1 MHSPPSGTDKHDPA
15 TQLPALQHQSELL
28 PSTREVPG
36 TPLGH
41 NWPSTGHVNPV
52 QLVASVGFVG
62 IVCPTSFFPGG
73 HDVQTVL
80 AVLLVRPV
88 PQDVHDVVLP
98 GREEYVLA
106 AHLLQRASPVIS
118 AYQPDKQSKHAV

>member
-1 MHSPPSGTDKHDPA
+1 MHSPPSGTDKHAPD
-15 TQLPALQHQSELL
+15 TQLPALQHQSVH
-28 PSTREVPG
+28 PVRKPQDPG

-80 AVLLVRPV
+80 AALLVRPV
-88 PQDVHDVVLP
+88 PQDVHGVVLP
-98 GREEYVLA
+98 GREEYVFA
-106 AHLLQRASPVIS
+106 THLLQNARPIVS
-118 AYQPDKQSKHAV
+118 